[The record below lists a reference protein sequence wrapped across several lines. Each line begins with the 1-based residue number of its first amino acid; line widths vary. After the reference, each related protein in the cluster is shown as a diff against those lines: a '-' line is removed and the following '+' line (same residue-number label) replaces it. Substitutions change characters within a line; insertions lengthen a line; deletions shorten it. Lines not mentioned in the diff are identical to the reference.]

1 MEETP
6 AAAEALVLHGEEASK
21 RVDHLWDL
29 IKVIS
34 IPTDNLVDTREQSKV
49 THDTEPLTRA
59 FLYQHARG
67 FSQNEFADRMDA
79 RPVLVHRFGLESAP
93 TQQTLSE
100 VWAKFG
106 TKTRK
111 IIVAAGIGLRDTAV
125 ENDVISEALVPT
137 APSEDETDEE
147 DEKEYT

>member
-1 MEETP
+1 
-6 AAAEALVLHGEEASK
+6 
-21 RVDHLWDL
+21 
-29 IKVIS
+29 
-34 IPTDNLVDTREQSKV
+34 
-49 THDTEPLTRA
+49 
-59 FLYQHARG
+59 
-67 FSQNEFADRMDA
+67 MDA

-147 DEKEYT
+147 DEKEYTRQKASKTIKLARKHAFPEFKSGRTLNRSYDDEQILEMVARICAHKGSAYEEGEHGWFT